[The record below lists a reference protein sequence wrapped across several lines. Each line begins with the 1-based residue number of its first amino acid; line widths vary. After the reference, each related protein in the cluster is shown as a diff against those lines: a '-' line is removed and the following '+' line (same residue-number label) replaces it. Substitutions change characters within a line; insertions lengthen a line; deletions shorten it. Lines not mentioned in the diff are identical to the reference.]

1 MTNRTSRGASM
12 NIIRSKEF
20 EGTRAWDALHIATL
34 SGISVRLHWTD
45 QPYIWHVNDGQ
56 EVFAVMDGMVDM
68 HYRIDAVENVVTLE
82 AGDVFYAG
90 VGCEHV
96 AHPRVA
102 SRILVVEKEGS
113 V

>member
-1 MTNRTSRGASM
+1 MTNLTNPGASM
-12 NIIRSKEF
+12 NIIRSKDF
-20 EGTRAWDALHIATL
+20 HGSRSWDALHIATL
-34 SGISVRLHWTD
+34 SGTSVRLHWTD
-45 QPYIWHVNDGQ
+45 QPYIWHINDGQ
-56 EVFAVMDGMVDM
+56 EVFAVMDGVVDM
-68 HYRIDAVENVVTLE
+68 HYRLDGVEKVVTLE
-82 AGDVFYAG
+82 AGDVFYAD